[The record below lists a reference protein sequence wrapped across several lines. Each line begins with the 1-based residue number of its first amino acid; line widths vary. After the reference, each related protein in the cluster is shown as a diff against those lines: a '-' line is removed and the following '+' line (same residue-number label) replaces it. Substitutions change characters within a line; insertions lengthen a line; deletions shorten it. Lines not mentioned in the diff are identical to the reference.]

1 MSLRRRESD
10 DGHWP
15 SISDLMSGLMII
27 FLLLAVAYMK
37 DVSDKQEQED
47 SAYLERQRQM
57 EEQKRANLEKQEK
70 LEQLESILQKIRE
83 TYQEKQKKLYDRL
96 YDEFRDDLAAWQA
109 SIDKDTLAI
118 RFFEPEILFEPG
130 KSSVSP
136 RFKAI
141 LRDFFPRYL
150 KIIHSDEF
158 RDSVEEIRIEGHTS
172 SEWMGGVQTEAE
184 SYFRNMQLSQARSL
198 SVLEYCYGIIPT
210 EEHKTFVK
218 ERATANGLSSSRVI
232 LDAQGREDSARSR
245 RVEFRTR
252 TDSERELSQVID
264 EVEWYLEVLRE

>member
-1 MSLRRRESD
+1 MNLRRRESD

-37 DVSDKQEQED
+37 DVSDGR
-47 SAYLERQRQM
+47 ERVR
-57 EEQKRANLEKQEK
+57 RIA
-70 LEQLESILQKIRE
+70 E
-83 TYQEKQKKLYDRL
+83 TYQETQRKLYDRL
-96 YDEFRDDLAAWQA
+96 YDEFRDDLAQWQA

-158 RDSVEEIRIEGHTS
+158 RDSVEEIRVEGHTS
-172 SEWMGGVQTEAE
+172 SEWQRGAQAQAE

-198 SVLEYCYGIIPT
+198 SVLEYCYSVTPGQT
-210 EEHKTFVK
+210 YRKFLRDH
-218 ERATANGLSSSRVI
+218 ATANGLSSSRII
-232 LDAQGREDSARSR
+232 LDVQGREDSARSR

-252 TDSERELSQVID
+252 TDSERQLAQILD
-264 EVEWYLEVLRE
+264 EIGGDLASLRE